1 MLPVIIFYVLFF
13 LYGIVIGSFLNVC
26 IFRIPKKETI
36 VTEPSHCMSCGH
48 KLGWLD
54 MVPLFSFLVLRGK
67 CRYCGAKLSAQYPIV
82 EGCNG
87 LAYMLILYLYG
98 FGDLKSTSTTILYCL
113 MFSALLA
120 LSMIDFQ
127 TYEIPVGFNYFLL
140 VLGIARVAT
149 DYRNWSLYV
158 IGLFAVSI
166 PLLLIYLLSKG
177 RAIGGG
183 DVKLMAACG
192 LIIGWKLIIF
202 AFLTGCILGSIIHV
216 IRMKV
221 SKANHVLAM
230 GPYLSAGIV
239 LAIAIGIPVLNWY
252 TGLIGF

>member
-1 MLPVIIFYVLFF
+1 M
-13 LYGIVIGSFLNVC
+13 
-26 IFRIPKKETI
+26 
-36 VTEPSHCMSCGH
+36 
-48 KLGWLD
+48 
-54 MVPLFSFLVLRGK
+54 
-67 CRYCGAKLSAQYPIV
+67 KLSPQYPIV
-82 EGCNG
+82 EGVNG
-87 LAYMLILYLYG
+87 LAYCLILYLYG
-98 FGDLKSTSTTILYCL
+98 LDGLKSTSTTIIYCL

-120 LSMIDFQ
+120 LSVIDFR

-140 VLGIARVAT
+140 ALGIARVVT
-149 DYRNWSLYV
+149 DYRNWSLYA

-221 SKANHVLAM
+221 SKADRVLAM
-230 GPYLSAGIV
+230 GPYLSAGII